1 MPHTYKNLIF
11 TNHAYDRIKSRSIS
25 NHSIYETVRN
35 PDKKQKKSGDS
46 IKYIRKVG
54 DRNYHVVATYKAD
67 QKKHL
72 VISAWVR
79 GEDDRVPFIWQLITL
94 PFKIL
99 LWIIKFQFKI
109 IWKILKK
116 LW

>member
-46 IKYIRKVG
+46 IKYIRKV
-54 DRNYHVVATYKAD
+54 D

>member
-25 NHSIYETVRN
+25 NHAIYETIRN
-35 PDKKQKKSGDS
+35 PDKQQRKSGES
-46 IKYIRKVG
+46 VKYIRRVT
-54 DRNYHVVATYKAD
+54 DRNYHVVATYKED
-67 QKKHL
+67 QKKYL

-79 GEDDRVPFIWQLITL
+79 GEDDRVP
-94 PFKIL
+94 L
-99 LWIIKFQFKI
+99 LWRIVKFTFKT
-109 IWKILKK
+109 IWMILKK